1 MNNRQIDSPERMAKI
16 KIKLVLFINFFV
28 IGILLNSVG
37 IVILQVIEHYG
48 VTKSSAS
55 ILEAFKDL
63 TIAASSFLL
72 ASYIPKYGYKKSM
85 LSSLLIVGIACICM
99 RFFGSFLMAKIL
111 FALTGFSFSLIKVSV
126 YSTVGLITSDS
137 NDHASLLSLLEGFFM
152 VGVLSGYWLFG
163 FFIQASTKIPGSLN
177 NPQISWLDAYWV
189 LALLCL
195 ISFLILLST
204 QLDERGAQ
212 SENFKI
218 LHEFYEMFAL
228 IRFPLVL
235 VFVVS
240 AFFYVLIEQS
250 IQTWLPTFN
259 KSVLQIPESISVQ
272 IVSILAASIAVGRI
286 AGGYFIKKFNWL
298 IVLTSSLI
306 GAMLLVILVIPITRG
321 IVVGSVKGWYNL
333 PIAAY
338 LLPLVGFFL
347 GPIYP
352 ALNSSILSVLPKN
365 RQSAMT
371 GLIVIFSALGGTT
384 GSLITGFIFG
394 HFEGQ
399 TAFYFSL
406 LPMSL
411 LLLILFLY
419 NKIRSGFHFK
429 EA

>member
-1 MNNRQIDSPERMAKI
+1 MAKL
-16 KIKLVLFINFFV
+16 KIKLALFINFFV
-28 IGILLNSVG
+28 MGILLNSVG
-37 IVILQVIEHYG
+37 IVILQVIEHYS

-72 ASYIPKYGYKKSM
+72 ASYIPKFGYKKSM
-85 LSSLLIVGIACICM
+85 LTALVVVGAACIGM
-99 RFFGSFLMAKIL
+99 KFWGSFLMAKIL
-111 FALTGFSFSLIKVSV
+111 FACTGFSFALIKVSV
-126 YSTVGLITSDS
+126 YSTVGLITTDS
-137 NDHASLLSLLEGFFM
+137 NDHASLMSLLEGIFM
-152 VGVLSGYWLFG
+152 LGVLSGYWIFG
-163 FFIQASTKIPGSLN
+163 FFIQAAAGSTKT
-177 NPQISWLDAYWV
+177 WLDTYWV
-189 LALLCL
+189 LAALCL
-195 ISFLILLST
+195 IAFLILLTT
-204 QLDERGAQ
+204 QLDESGAKT
-212 SENFKI
+212 ENFNTV
-218 LHEFYEMFAL
+218 HEFYEMIAM
-228 IRFPLVL
+228 IRLPLVL

-259 KSVLQIPESISVQ
+259 RSVLQIPSSISVQ
-272 IVSILAASIAVGRI
+272 IVSILAATIAIGRI
-286 AGGYFIKKFNWL
+286 AGGYFIKKFNWMA
-298 IVLTSSLI
+298 VLTFSII

-321 IVVGSVKGWYNL
+321 IVVGSVKGWYDL

-338 LLPLVGFFL
+338 LLPLVGIFL

-365 RQSAMT
+365 RQSAMS

-384 GSLITGFIFG
+384 GSLITGYIFG

-406 LPMSL
+406 LPMT
-411 LLLILFLY
+411 LLLIILFVY
-419 NKIRSGFHFK
+419 NRIRNRFHFT